1 MAGLAAQPVCQL
13 FIRIPLRPPTSQQD
27 DGCRPIRISIKAG
40 TIKGD
45 TVAGLY
51 NPAGRCGET
60 PGINLGRSD
69 VIRNAQGSIMVANV
83 AMLKRGKRTNWI
95 CSDFEVSADE

>member
-1 MAGLAAQPVCQL
+1 MSRHPHQHQGWYNQ
-13 FIRIPLRPPTSQQD
+13 
-27 DGCRPIRISIKAG
+27 
-40 TIKGD
+40 GD

-69 VIRNAQGSIMVANV
+69 VIRNAQGFNHGCQRGHVEAWQKNELD
-83 AMLKRGKRTNWI
+83 MLG
-95 CSDFEVSADE
+95 F